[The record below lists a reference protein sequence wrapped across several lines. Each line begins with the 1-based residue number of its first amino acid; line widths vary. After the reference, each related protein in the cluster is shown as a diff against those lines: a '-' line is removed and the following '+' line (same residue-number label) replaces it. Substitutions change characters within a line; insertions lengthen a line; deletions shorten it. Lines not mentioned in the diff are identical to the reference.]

1 MRYKKEQIGE
11 SMEKF
16 RIGGEFRTVSNLIK
30 RKFDADPVLVEQKNV
45 TGTHGYVLGFIRR
58 KNAEGIKDYQRDI
71 EQAFSIRR
79 STATEILNVMEQNEL
94 IVRKPNE
101 QDKRMKEIVVTE
113 KATKI
118 HEKIIERLDTIDGE
132 IKSVL
137 TVDEISSLE
146 SIITKLKDYLNDE
159 GKKKE

>member
-1 MRYKKEQIGE
+1 
-11 SMEKF
+11 MEKF

-30 RKFDADPVLVEQKNV
+30 RKFDADPAMVEHKNV

-58 KNAEGIKDYQRDI
+58 KNSEGVKVYQKDI

-113 KATKI
+113 KAIKI
-118 HEKIIERLDTIDGE
+118 HENIIERLDTIDRE
-132 IKSVL
+132 IQSAL
-137 TVDEISSLE
+137 TSEELTMLE
-146 SIITKLKDYLNDE
+146 GVIIKLKDYLNDE